1 MAQATHRL
9 TGVDVRYISLAG
21 RPKNGRAMILKGSGI
36 RPSDLADG
44 EAVVERETRIVKADA
59 ARQMAYG
66 VVYAPDDVDADGHT
80 MSAGEIERAML
91 GFMAKGRVGAVD
103 VDHDEQTGGAYVAE
117 SWLVK
122 SAGGQTVDATF
133 PGEAEGTWVVGIKVD
148 DAATWGRIEA
158 GDITGLSF
166 AGVAAV
172 EVIADAADVDVSDS
186 GAELR
191 KSFGTAL
198 LRSRLWET
206 TSALGEALRA
216 AMDQTETPVAAA
228 VGGVIGEYRTWLLG
242 HLGDAAEP
250 AAKTADD
257 IVGDAATGEP
267 GSAVETQKAGGKARA
282 HTPFPF
288 ERAATPTDPGSESG
302 AGSGLTLDE
311 IRTVV
316 KDAVAPLVVR
326 VEAIEEQT
334 AGRQST
340 VGDVAKAERTKG
352 LRIV

>member
-21 RPKNGRAMILKGSGI
+21 RPKNGRAMVLKAGT
-36 RPSDLADG
+36 G
-44 EAVVERETRIVKADA
+44 EVVVERETRIVKADA

-80 MSAGEIERAML
+80 MSAGEIEKAML

-316 KDAVAPLVVR
+316 QDAVAPLATR
-326 VEAIEEQT
+326 IEAIEDQT
-334 AGRQST
+334 GGRQSA